1 MKKILLFVIIPF
13 FGFSQ
18 TQIGVDIDGENSG
31 DASGTSVSVSSNG
44 DIIAIGANQNDGN
57 GTHAGH
63 VRVYENIGGVW
74 TDGANFFLRIE

>member
-31 DASGTSVSVSSNG
+31 DASGTSVSISSNG
-44 DIIAIGANQNDGN
+44 NTDDI
-57 GTHAGH
+57 
-63 VRVYENIGGVW
+63 RK
-74 TDGANFFLRIE
+74 FSLFLSLT